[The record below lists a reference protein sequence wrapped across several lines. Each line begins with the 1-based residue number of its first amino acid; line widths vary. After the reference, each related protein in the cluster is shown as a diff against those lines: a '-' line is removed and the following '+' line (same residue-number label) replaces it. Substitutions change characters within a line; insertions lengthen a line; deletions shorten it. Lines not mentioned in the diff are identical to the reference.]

1 MSIDVL
7 GQVLDDDLAAE
18 LFAEEADVRA
28 HDRTEIEQYGL
39 SPRTQARDE
48 ARQDFRGV
56 YGGIRC
62 RRTGIGI
69 GRFLTATGEQI
80 GERHRR
86 DDDTEIGV
94 GVPWLRRHADPQS
107 LRIAAR

>member
-1 MSIDVL
+1 MPIDVL

-18 LFAEEADVRA
+18 LLAEEADVRSDHRA
-28 HDRTEIEQYGL
+28 EIEQYWLG
-39 SPRTQARDE
+39 PGTE
-48 ARQDFRGV
+48 ARHESGKDFRRM
-56 YGGIRC
+56 YGSIRC
-62 RRTGIGI
+62 AGIGF
-69 GRFLTATGEQI
+69 GGFLTATGEQI

>member
-7 GQVLDDDLAAE
+7 EQVLDDDLAAE
-18 LFAEEADVRA
+18 LLAEEADIRA

-39 SPRTQARDE
+39 GPRTQARDE
-48 ARQDFRGV
+48 PCQDLCRV

-62 RRTGIGI
+62 TGIGI
-69 GRFLTATGEQI
+69 GSFFTATGEQI